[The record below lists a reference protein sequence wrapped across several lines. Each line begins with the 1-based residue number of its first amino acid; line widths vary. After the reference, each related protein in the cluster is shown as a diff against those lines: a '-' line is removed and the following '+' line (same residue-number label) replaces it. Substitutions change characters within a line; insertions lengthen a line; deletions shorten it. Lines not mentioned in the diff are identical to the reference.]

1 MAATK
6 ASKVAQAETK
16 TVELHRIYDVAK
28 AVGFSYSTLQLW
40 HKDDEIAT
48 PAPQF
53 VVGDTEYWT
62 ADSFPVWK
70 ALVDTEIQRVSTTG
84 HTLEEMTDKLL
95 RMAEQLSR
103 KASYTRSRDRSG
115 YSKSAL
121 KERITAVEA
130 VYDFVASLSETGYIE
145 PSDKRKEIY
154 SHIVSAK
161 RKIEAQ

>member
-16 TVELHRIYDVAK
+16 TVELYRLYDVANQ
-28 AVGFSYSTLQLW
+28 VGFSYSTLQMW
-40 HKDDEIAT
+40 HKDDEVAT

-62 ADSFPVWK
+62 AESFPVWK
-70 ALVDTEIQRVSTTG
+70 ELVDTEIQRVASTG
-84 HTLEEMTDKLL
+84 HTLEEMTDKVL

-121 KERITAVEA
+121 KERIIAVEA
-130 VYDFVASLSETGYIE
+130 VYDFVARLSETGYIE
-145 PSDKRKEIY
+145 PAEKRREILK
-154 SHIVSAK
+154 HIQVANAK
-161 RKIEAQ
+161 ISQ